1 MIRVGSRKSPLAIAQ
16 TEEVLSQLRLRFP
29 DEGFPVVTMET
40 AGDRKKNAAL
50 LSLGRGT
57 FSKEIER
64 ALLEGEIDLA
74 VHSAKDLTA
83 TLPEGLALAGIVA
96 RKDPRDALVNRWDA
110 SLSQL
115 PRGARIGTS
124 SPRRAAQL
132 KALRLDLRVLP
143 IRGNVGTRLD
153 KAGGSEYD
161 GVVLAAAGLVRLGRQ
176 AEIAEY
182 LAPESFTPE
191 VGQGTLAVEVR
202 VGDTRTVQI
211 LDAIDH
217 RPSSTALKA
226 ERSFVQRL
234 GGGCKVPVAAYAR
247 LVGREIRI
255 LAMAGLPDGG
265 RIFRA
270 DVRCDAGD
278 PVSAGIAAAE
288 ALLAEGAGEIVGPD

>member
-1 MIRVGSRKSPLAIAQ
+1 MIRVGSRKSPLALAQ

-29 DEGFPVVTMET
+29 DETFTVVTMET
-40 AGDRKKNAAL
+40 AGDRNKDADL

-57 FSKEIER
+57 FSTEIER
-64 ALLEGEIDLA
+64 ALLDGEIDLA

-83 TLPEGLALAGIVA
+83 TLPEGLTLAGIVA
-96 RKDPRDALVNRWDA
+96 RQDPRDALVNRWDV

-115 PRGARIGTS
+115 PRNARIGTS
-124 SPRRAAQL
+124 SPRREAQL
-132 KALRLDLRVLP
+132 KESRPDLRVLP

-153 KAGGSEYD
+153 KAASSEYD
-161 GVVLAAAGLVRLGRQ
+161 GVVLAVAGLVRLGRQ

-182 LAPESFTPE
+182 LAPEGFTPE
-191 VGQGTLAVEVR
+191 VGQGALGVEVR
-202 VGDTRTVQI
+202 VGDARTVRM

-226 ERSFVQRL
+226 ERSFLHRL

-247 LVGREIRI
+247 VIGREIYI
-255 LAMAGLPDGG
+255 LAMAALPDGS

-278 PVSAGIAAAE
+278 PVSAGIVAAE
-288 ALLAEGAGEIVGPD
+288 ALLAKGAREIVLAD